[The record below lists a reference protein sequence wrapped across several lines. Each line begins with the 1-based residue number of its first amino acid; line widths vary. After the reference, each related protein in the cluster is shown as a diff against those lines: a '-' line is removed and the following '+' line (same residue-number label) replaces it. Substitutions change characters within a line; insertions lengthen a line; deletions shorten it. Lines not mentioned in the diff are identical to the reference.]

1 MRGTVAL
8 AAGTPADLQLSTFYC
23 VRRWVFPSRPHIWGL
38 HSGAGRPVPFPR
50 AILSAIF
57 PDDCHICGCALT
69 SFDSF
74 PVCDSCVQKVKPIR
88 ADCFCERC
96 GVPFLNQWALDEDGI
111 CRLCL
116 TGRRGFDACF
126 VFGSYEKELRDLIH
140 LFKYGRIE
148 SLAAPLAAW
157 MLAALPADRKINGRR
172 ADCVVPVPMHWWKRW
187 RRGFNQAERLG
198 QEVSRALSI
207 PMVEALRRPKPSRV
221 QAGLASAARRKNALR
236 SFALS
241 RSGEIAGKSVLLVD
255 DVFTTGATATACAR
269 LLKRAGAERVEL
281 LALARVDR
289 RAPAPFPRAHES
301 SPTRAGWRSD
311 ETDEAD
317 FEDEGLPLDNRNTQG
332 E

>member
-1 MRGTVAL
+1 M
-8 AAGTPADLQLSTFYC
+8 
-23 VRRWVFPSRPHIWGL
+23 RRWVFPSRPHIWGL
-38 HSGAGRPVPFPR
+38 HSGAGRAVPFPR

-57 PDDCHICGCALT
+57 PDECHLCGRALA
-69 SFDSF
+69 SFDAF
-74 PVCDSCVQKVKPIR
+74 PVCHSCFEKVHPIQ

-96 GVPFLNQWALDEDGI
+96 GTPFLNEWALDEDGI

-116 TGRRGFDACF
+116 SGGRGFDACF
-126 VFGSYEKELRDLIH
+126 VYGSYENELRDLIH

-148 SLAAPLAAW
+148 SLAPPLASW
-157 MLAALPADRKINGRR
+157 MLSALPPDRRQPGRR
-172 ADCVVPVPMHWWKRW
+172 ADCVIPVPMHWWKRW
-187 RRGFNQAERLG
+187 RRGFNQAERLSR
-198 QEVSRALSI
+198 EVSCALAI
-207 PMVEALRRPKPSRV
+207 PMIGALRRPKPSRT

-241 RSGEIAGKSVLLVD
+241 SSGEVAGKSVLLVD

-289 RAPAPFPRAHES
+289 RAPAPFPRAHEAP
-301 SPTRAGWRSD
+301 PTRPGWVHDEAGEADLED
-311 ETDEAD
+311 ETLPQL
-317 FEDEGLPLDNRNTQG
+317 EDYEIRG

>member
-1 MRGTVAL
+1 M
-8 AAGTPADLQLSTFYC
+8 
-23 VRRWVFPSRPHIWGL
+23 RRWVFPSTPHILGL
-38 HSGAGRPVPFPR
+38 HSGAGRSVPFPR
-50 AILSAIF
+50 EILSAIF
-57 PDDCHICGCALT
+57 PDDCHICGCALA

-74 PVCDSCVQKVKPIR
+74 PVCHSCVEKVHPIQ

-96 GVPFLNQWALDEDGI
+96 GTPFLNQWALDEDGI

-126 VFGSYEKELRDLIH
+126 VYGAYENELRDLIH

-157 MLAALPADRKINGRR
+157 MLAALPADRRAAGRR

-198 QEVSRALSI
+198 REVSRALSI

-221 QAGLASAARRKNALR
+221 QAGLASAARRRNALR

-241 RSGEIAGKSVLLVD
+241 SSGEVAGKSVLLVD

-289 RAPAPFPRAHES
+289 RAPAPFPRAHEA
-301 SPTRAGWRSD
+301 SPTRPGW
-311 ETDEAD
+311 EPGVTGEAD
-317 FEDEGLPLDNRNTQG
+317 FEDEAPPFDDRKINW

>member
-1 MRGTVAL
+1 M
-8 AAGTPADLQLSTFYC
+8 
-23 VRRWVFPSRPHIWGL
+23 RRWVFSSRPHILGL
-38 HSGAGRPVPFPR
+38 NSGAGRSLPFPR
-50 AILSAIF
+50 KILSAIF
-57 PDDCHICGCALT
+57 PDDCHLCGCALP
-69 SFDSF
+69 SFDTF
-74 PVCDSCVQKVKPIR
+74 PVCPSCIEKVEPLR

-96 GVPFLNQWALDEDGI
+96 GTPFLNQWALDEDGV

-126 VFGSYEKELRDLIH
+126 VYGAYEKELRDLIH

-157 MLAALPADRKINGRR
+157 MLTALPADRKSAERR
-172 ADCVVPVPMHWWKRW
+172 ADCVTPVPMHWWKRW

-198 QEVSRALSI
+198 LEVAKALSI

-241 RSGEIAGKSVLLVD
+241 NPGEIAGKSVLLVD

-289 RAPAPFPRAHES
+289 RAPAPFPRGQEPPPAR
-301 SPTRAGWRSD
+301 PGWELTETGEADAED
-311 ETDEAD
+311 ET
-317 FEDEGLPLDNRNTQG
+317 LPTHNRRIQW

>member
-1 MRGTVAL
+1 MAAAL
-8 AAGTPADLQLSTFYC
+8 AAEAFADLQLSTFYC
-23 VRRWVFPSRPHIWGL
+23 VRRWVFPSRPHIRGL
-38 HSGAGRPVPFPR
+38 HSGAGRTVPFPR
-50 AILSAIF
+50 AILTAIF
-57 PDDCHICGCALT
+57 PDDCHLCGSALA
-69 SFDSF
+69 SFAPF
-74 PVCDSCVQKVKPIR
+74 PVCDSCVEKVHPIQ

-96 GVPFLNQWALDEDGI
+96 GVPFLNQWALDEDGV

-126 VFGSYEKELRDLIH
+126 VFGAYERELRDLVH

-157 MLAALPADRKINGRR
+157 MLSALPADRRVSGRR

-198 QEVSRALSI
+198 REVSKALSI

-221 QAGLASAARRKNALR
+221 QAGLASAARRRNALR

-241 RSGEIAGKSVLLVD
+241 HSGEVAGKSVLLVD
-255 DVFTTGATATACAR
+255 DVFTTGATATACVR

-289 RAPAPFPRAHES
+289 RAPAPFPRALEAPP
-301 SPTRAGWRSD
+301 SPAGWEPAENR
-311 ETDEAD
+311 TAD
-317 FEDEGLPLDNRNTQG
+317 SEDEELPFDNRNIKW

>member
-1 MRGTVAL
+1 M
-8 AAGTPADLQLSTFYC
+8 
-23 VRRWVFPSRPHIWGL
+23 RRWVFPSRPHIWGL
-38 HSGAGRPVPFPR
+38 HSGAGRLVPFPR

-157 MLAALPADRKINGRR
+157 MLAALPADRKINGGR

-207 PMVEALRRPKPSRV
+207 PMVKALRRPKPSRV
-221 QAGLASAARRKNALR
+221 QAGLASAARRRMRCGPSL
-236 SFALS
+236 FP
-241 RSGEIAGKSVLLVD
+241 VP
-255 DVFTTGATATACAR
+255 AR
-269 LLKRAGAERVEL
+269 LPESPCCWWTMSSPRRHRHRLCPVAEASGCGASEL
-281 LALARVDR
+281 LARASRPARS
-289 RAPAPFPRAHES
+289 RAVS
-301 SPTRAGWRSD
+301 SCP
-311 ETDEAD
+311 
-317 FEDEGLPLDNRNTQG
+317 
-332 E
+332 